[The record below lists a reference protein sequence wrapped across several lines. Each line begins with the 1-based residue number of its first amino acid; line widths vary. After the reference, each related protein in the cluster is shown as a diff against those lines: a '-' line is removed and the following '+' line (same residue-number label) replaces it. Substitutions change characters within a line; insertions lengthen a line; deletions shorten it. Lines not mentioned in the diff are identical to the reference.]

1 MLNRIDIMGRLTK
14 DPELRVTQS
23 GTNVASFTVAVDRD
37 IKSADGT
44 KQTDFINCVAWRQTG
59 EFISKYFKKGAMIVL
74 TGRLQIRNYQSNSGE
89 NRTAAEVVV
98 DSCYFGEKK
107 TDSAPATA
115 PQWTEVD
122 AADGEL
128 PF

>member
-14 DPELRVTQS
+14 DPELRVTQN

-59 EFISKYFKKGAMIVL
+59 EFINKYFKKGSMIVL
-74 TGRLQIRNYQSNSGE
+74 TGRLQIRSYQNSNGE

-98 DSCYFGEKK
+98 DSCYFGESKK
-107 TDSAPATA
+107 DSAPAA